1 VRGQGLGT
9 RLVFFGMRVVQVTVK
24 YQNVEELCKTGQYFA
39 WLKMLFTS
47 WITFYLYMLV
57 ELSHNLNARKHEAF
71 YVISFVLIPLPIV
84 CAPFFTST
92 YGSAGALCWIMATDS
107 NCNRLTAGMIEQ
119 IAMWYGPLVVL
130 TVLNGLAIVRIA
142 FILCQR
148 AWKCDRKVYD
158 PVLPKQNHRAAL
170 KEVLPLSPIQSSFI
184 QLSCEDLQIEF
195 IHLLK
200 TDHLYLR

>member
-1 VRGQGLGT
+1 
-9 RLVFFGMRVVQVTVK
+9 
-24 YQNVEELCKTGQYFA
+24 
-39 WLKMLFTS
+39 
-47 WITFYLYMLV
+47 
-57 ELSHNLNARKHEAF
+57 
-71 YVISFVLIPLPIV
+71 
-84 CAPFFTST
+84 
-92 YGSAGALCWIMATDS
+92 MATDS

-148 AWKCDRKVYD
+148 AWKYDRKVYD

-184 QLSCEDLQIEF
+184 QLSC
-195 IHLLK
+195 
-200 TDHLYLR
+200 